1 MRTPSVSVVAIALV
15 ILATVML
22 YASPVAGMVRQWFD
36 DTTSSHGILLV
47 GAALY
52 VLRRVWHT
60 LPPITRPRN
69 SGFALVAF
77 ALLVYLLG
85 SLTGDVFVLRAS
97 LPLLLA
103 GLILALLGA
112 EHLRRLFAPLALIAL
127 AIPLPAVLVTD
138 LTLPLQLIAS
148 RVAAVSLAASG
159 IHVVR
164 DGNLLT
170 LPNITLEVAEACN
183 GLRSVVSLVAVAAVC
198 SAVIPLNWWRT
209 TITIVAAIPIA
220 VVGNGLRVA
229 ATGVLATRFGEA
241 AVKGTIHELT
251 GVVAFLS
258 MCAATFALLAMTR
271 RAGGLRWA
279 RQHP

>member
-1 MRTPSVSVVAIALV
+1 MRTPRGSVVALGFV
-15 ILATVML
+15 IFATVAL

-47 GAALY
+47 GAAVFL
-52 VLRRVWHT
+52 LRRTWPT
-60 LPPITRPRN
+60 LPPITHPRN
-69 SGFALVAF
+69 SGLAVIAF
-77 ALLVYLLG
+77 ALLIYVLG

-103 GLILALLGA
+103 GLVLGLLGA
-112 EHLRRLFAPLALIAL
+112 EHHLKLFEPLALL
-127 AIPLPAVLVTD
+127 AMAVPLPAVLVTD

-148 RVAAVSLAASG
+148 RVAAVTLAASG

-198 SAVIPLNWWRT
+198 AAVIPLNWWRSA
-209 TITIVAAIPIA
+209 ITIAAAVPIA

-229 ATGVLATRFGEA
+229 ATGVLATWFGEA
-241 AVKGTIHELT
+241 AVKGSIHELT
-251 GVVAFLS
+251 GVVAFLT
-258 MCAATFALLAMTR
+258 MCAATFAMLAMTR
-271 RAGGLRWA
+271 SGSLRWL
-279 RQHP
+279 RQHQ